1 MFIGLSP
8 SCVSAQA
15 INAGGGGGTPNPDV
29 IASSND
35 GDFPSGIQAGDVI
48 FTALSSTTF
57 IAIAIDFT
65 STASGSSGG
74 VNYNLTYK
82 IADGTETGSIG
93 AVAQSTSCLV
103 LRNVD
108 IANLVTSVTSGA
120 SWNSLAG
127 LTPGST
133 IIAMGYSNDGS
144 GNFGGV
150 TIPSGWT
157 TYQSSGLEI
166 VAVKDETVAGTSVAF
181 TGLSNG
187 GSLTMCYSIGI
198 A

>member
-15 INAGGGGGTPNPDV
+15 INAGGGSTANANV
-29 IASSND
+29 VASSND
-35 GDFPSGIQAGDVI
+35 GDFPAGIQSGDII
-48 FTALSSTTF
+48 FTALSSTALITV
-57 IAIAIDFT
+57 AIDFT
-65 STASGSSGG
+65 SATSGASGG
-74 VNYNLTYK
+74 VNYDLAYK
-82 IADGTETGSIG
+82 IADGTESGSVG
-93 AVAQSTSCLV
+93 SVAQSIGCLV
-103 LRNVD
+103 LRDVN
-108 IANLVTSVTSGA
+108 IANLVTSVTSG
-120 SWNSLAG
+120 STWDSLTG
-127 LTPGST
+127 LTAGST
-133 IIAMGYSNDGS
+133 VVAMGYSNNGS
-144 GNFGGV
+144 GSFGGV

-166 VAVKDETVAGTSVAF
+166 VAVKNETVAGTSFAF

>member
-15 INAGGGGGTPNPDV
+15 INAGGGGSTPNPNV

-35 GDFPSGIQAGDVI
+35 GDYPDGIQSGDI
-48 FTALSSTTF
+48 ILTALSSTGL
-57 IAIAIDFT
+57 IVVAMDFT
-65 STASGSSGG
+65 SSTAGSSGG
-74 VNYNLTYK
+74 VNYNLAYK
-82 IADGTETGSIG
+82 VAAGTESGLIGSLAQSIG
-93 AVAQSTSCLV
+93 CLV

-108 IANLVTSVTSGA
+108 IANLVISVTSG
-120 SWNSLAG
+120 STWDSLAG
-127 LTPGST
+127 LTAGST
-133 IIAMGYSNDGS
+133 IVAMGYSNNGS
-144 GNFGGV
+144 GSFGGV

-166 VAVKDETVAGTSVAF
+166 VAVKNEIVAGTSFAF
-181 TGLSNG
+181 TGLSNN
-187 GSLTMCYSIGI
+187 GSLTLCYSIGI